1 MSSIGVK
8 QEKEESKMKK
18 YLSLIVSLVL
28 LSALLAGCGSA
39 ASSTAS
45 YDRGV
50 VEYAVSDE
58 AAMAPAE
65 GAALKNAA
73 ADTGSTALPENRKW
87 IVTVNLTA
95 ETDDLDALRS
105 ALDEK
110 IAALN
115 GYVEDQSV
123 NNGSAYQS
131 SRRYRSAN
139 LTIRIPADSIDGFL
153 QDVGGIANIVRQNKS
168 IEDVTLNYVATE
180 SRLKALETEETRL
193 LELLA
198 QAENMTDLLEIEGR
212 LAEVRYEFENSAS
225 QKRLYDNQIDY
236 ATVYLAIEE
245 VQEYTPVEEPTLWER
260 ISKGFRDNLEG
271 VGEDLLDV
279 LVWFIVSLPYL
290 VVFAIV
296 ITLVVLVVKRTRR
309 RRAAK
314 KAAKQPKTEDSKE

>member
-1 MSSIGVK
+1 
-8 QEKEESKMKK
+8 MKK
-18 YLSLIVSLVL
+18 YLSLLLSLVL
-28 LSALLAGCGSA
+28 LAVLLAGCGSA
-39 ASSTAS
+39 ANSTAS
-45 YDRGV
+45 YDRGM

-65 GAALKNAA
+65 GAALKNTA

-153 QDVGGIANIVRQNKS
+153 QDVGGIANIVRQDKS

-180 SRLKALETEETRL
+180 SRLKALETEEARL

-198 QAENMTDLLEIEGR
+198 QAENMSDLLEIEAR
-212 LAEVRYEFENSAS
+212 LSEVRSELENYAS

-271 VGEDLLDV
+271 VGDDLLDV
-279 LVWFIVSLPYL
+279 LVWFVVSLPYL
-290 VVFAIV
+290 VVFAVV
-296 ITLVVLVVKRTRR
+296 ITIIVLVVKRIRR
-309 RRAAK
+309 RRVAK
-314 KAAKQPKTEDSKE
+314 KAAKQPKTEDSKD

>member
-1 MSSIGVK
+1 
-8 QEKEESKMKK
+8 MKK
-18 YLSLIVSLVL
+18 YLSLLLSLVL
-28 LSALLAGCGSA
+28 LAVLLAGCGSA
-39 ASSTAS
+39 ANSTAS

-58 AAMAPAE
+58 AAMALAE

-180 SRLKALETEETRL
+180 SRLKALETEEARL

-198 QAENMTDLLEIEGR
+198 QAENMSDLLEIEAR
-212 LAEVRYEFENSAS
+212 LSEVRSELENYAS

-271 VGEDLLDV
+271 VGDDLLDV

-296 ITLVVLVVKRTRR
+296 ITLVVLVAKRTRR
-309 RRAAK
+309 RRVAK
-314 KAAKQPKTEDSKE
+314 KAAKQPKAEDSKE